1 MSKRGLALLISFL
14 IIWLTVLTVCEF
26 VWKANP
32 GGANEVKE
40 TAKAGTVV
48 SIELARDPVEE
59 IPTTEMEIPTE
70 LVTEIPETT
79 AAAEPVEPT
88 VAPEPDPPV
97 ETYAPEPV
105 IESYE
110 PIIEI
115 PETAYAQP
123 PASGRIPL
131 GSFLI
136 TGYTAEAGFPEGQAT
151 HSGYPVGPG
160 VCAMNY
166 WQRITLGIEWG
177 EQLEIV
183 GLGTFIVYDSGCPYG
198 VVDVWVPTNAEAYAM
213 TAYYDVYLLR

>member
-1 MSKRGLALLISFL
+1 MSKKGILLLISFL
-14 IIWLTVLTVCEF
+14 AVWCAVLTIAEWSLRPVPE
-26 VWKANP
+26 A
-32 GGANEVKE
+32 EVKE
-40 TAKAGTVV
+40 KKMTVYSV
-48 SIELARDPVEE
+48 ELARDPVIE
-59 IPTTEMEIPTE
+59 IPTTETEAPTE
-70 LVTEIPETT
+70 PVTEIPETT
-79 AAAEPVEPT
+79 AAADPIEPT
-88 VAPEPDPPV
+88 LAPETDPLV

-115 PETAYAQP
+115 PETAYAP
-123 PASGRIPL
+123 PPTSGRIPL

-183 GLGTFIVYDSGCPYG
+183 GLGTFTVYDSGCPYG

>member
-1 MSKRGLALLISFL
+1 M
-14 IIWLTVLTVCEF
+14 WLVVLTVCEF
-26 VWKANP
+26 IRGTSPEDRKT
-32 GGANEVKE
+32 EE
-40 TAKAGTVV
+40 TASQVGTVV
-48 SIELARDPVEE
+48 SRELAQDPVEE
-59 IPTTEMEIPTE
+59 IPMTETEALTE
-70 LVTEIPETT
+70 LVIEIPETT

-88 VAPEPDPPV
+88 VAPESDPPV

-123 PASGRIPL
+123 PTSGRIPL
-131 GSFLI
+131 GLFLI

-151 HSGYPVGPG
+151 HSGHPVGPG

-183 GLGTFIVYDSGCPYG
+183 GLGTFTVYDSGCPYG

>member
-1 MSKRGLALLISFL
+1 M
-14 IIWLTVLTVCEF
+14 WLVVLTVCEF
-26 VWKANP
+26 LRGTNP
-32 GGANEVKE
+32 EDRKTEE
-40 TAKAGTVV
+40 TASQIGTVI
-48 SIELARDPVEE
+48 SRELARDPVEE
-59 IPTTEMEIPTE
+59 TPTTETEVPTE
-70 LVTEIPETT
+70 PVTEIPETT

-88 VAPEPDPPV
+88 VAPEPDPPE

-105 IESYE
+105 IEFYE

-123 PASGRIPL
+123 PTSGRIPL

-151 HSGYPVGPG
+151 HSGHPVGPG

-183 GLGTFIVYDSGCPYG
+183 GLGTFTVYDSGCPYG

>member
-1 MSKRGLALLISFL
+1 M
-14 IIWLTVLTVCEF
+14 WLVALTVCEF
-26 VWKANP
+26 LRGTNP
-32 GGANEVKE
+32 EDREIEE
-40 TAKAGTVV
+40 TVSKVGTVV
-48 SIELARDPVEE
+48 SMGLARDPVEE
-59 IPTTEMEIPTE
+59 IPTTETEAPTE
-70 LVTEIPETT
+70 PVTEIPETT

-88 VAPEPDPPV
+88 VAPEPDPP
-97 ETYAPEPV
+97 EEAYAPEPV

-123 PASGRIPL
+123 PASGCIPL

-136 TGYTAEAGFPEGQAT
+136 TGYTAEAGFPVGQAT

-160 VCAMNY
+160 ICAMNY
-166 WQRITLGIEWG
+166 WQRIALGIEWG
-177 EQLEIV
+177 EQLEIA
-183 GLGTFIVYDSGCPYG
+183 GLGTFTVYDSGCSYG